1 MFVYSRTSHRGKKP
15 CVGNNFH
22 TLWVCCFEY
31 FRKALNISERQ
42 YIYKVVLGP
51 PRWDYS
57 LVQKIYT
64 QKSLGFF
71 SYFLTKT
78 RLCHVHPT
86 VKSLNHNMNH
96 HWCFNI
102 GNIIVIDVAFT
113 LWNCGGGDWSHRI
126 HSAAS
131 PPTGVKV
138 RTTTRTTHFS
148 WCIHN
153 LCSVCFTTFSKS
165 FHYKQHHTSS
175 KIDLTRLSPSSM
187 KQGNRMSLE
196 GKYDT

>member
-1 MFVYSRTSHRGKKP
+1 MVTRDHTWIPLWKP
-15 CVGNNFH
+15 RNHNPLLFYLMPFYLAAGRCKRSF
-22 TLWVCCFEY
+22 TCFY
-31 FRKALNISERQ
+31 L
-42 YIYKVVLGP
+42 
-51 PRWDYS
+51 
-57 LVQKIYT
+57 
-64 QKSLGFF
+64 
-71 SYFLTKT
+71 LTKT

-86 VKSLNHNMNH
+86 VKSLNQNMNH

-113 LWNCGGGDWSHRI
+113 LWNCGDGGDWSHQI

-138 RTTTRTTHFS
+138 RTTTRTTHSS

-153 LCSVCFTTFSKS
+153 LCSVCFTPFSKS